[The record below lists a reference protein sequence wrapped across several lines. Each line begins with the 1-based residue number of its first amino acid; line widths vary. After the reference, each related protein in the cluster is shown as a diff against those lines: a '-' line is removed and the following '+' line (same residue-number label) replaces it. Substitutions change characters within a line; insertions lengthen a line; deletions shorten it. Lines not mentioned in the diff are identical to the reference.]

1 MNFIEQDVKK
11 VLVSSEEIEA
21 RSLELARQIENDYVG
36 KTPMMLCLL
45 NGALPFMATLVKK
58 IRTDVEY
65 QCVKVTS
72 YAGTSTTGN
81 VSLGSFDTS
90 KFAGRDVLIVEDIV
104 DTGLTIKK
112 VVEYLYTLGVNSVE
126 VVTLLD
132 KPARREVEVNP
143 KYIGFTIPNEF
154 VIGFGLDYDEKYRN
168 LPYVGV
174 LKEEAI

>member
-1 MNFIEQDVKK
+1 MNFIEKDVKK
-11 VLVSSEEIEA
+11 ILVSSEQIEA
-21 RSLELARQIENDYVG
+21 RSLELARQLEQDYEG
-36 KTPMMLCLL
+36 KTPMLLCLL
-45 NGALPFMATLVKK
+45 NGALPFMATLIKN

-72 YAGTSTTGN
+72 YEGTSTTGK

-90 KFAGRDVLIVEDIV
+90 KFAGRDVIIVEDIV

-112 VVEYLYTLGVNSVE
+112 VVEYLTTLNVNSVE

-132 KPARREVEVNP
+132 KPSRREAQINP

>member
-1 MNFIEQDVKK
+1 MIQN
-11 VLVSSEEIEA
+11 
-21 RSLELARQIENDYVG
+21 
-36 KTPMMLCLL
+36 
-45 NGALPFMATLVKK
+45 

-81 VSLGSFDTS
+81 VSLGSFDVS
-90 KFAGRDVLIVEDIV
+90 KFLGRHVVIVEDIV
-104 DTGLTIKK
+104 DTGFTIKK
-112 VVEYLYTLGVNSVE
+112 VIEYLNTLGVESVE
-126 VVTLLD
+126 VLTLLD
-132 KPARREVEVNP
+132 KPSRRETEVTP

-154 VIGFGLDYDEKYRN
+154 VIGFGLDYNEKYRN